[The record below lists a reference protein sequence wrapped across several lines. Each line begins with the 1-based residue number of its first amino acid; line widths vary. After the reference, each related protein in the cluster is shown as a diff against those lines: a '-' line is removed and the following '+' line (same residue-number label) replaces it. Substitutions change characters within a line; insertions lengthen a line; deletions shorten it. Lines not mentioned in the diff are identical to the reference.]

1 MRSWNH
7 ILYTVTEAMS
17 WDSYID
23 NLISQSK
30 DAVGAVHVDRACII
44 GLDNGAPWTTAGHP
58 NAFKLQGNEA
68 ANIARCFKSKDFT
81 WFMQQGVYAEGQ
93 YYVFLREL
101 DGTTVFAKSK
111 GRGSVTLQSS
121 KSAVV
126 IAHCPDDKQQG
137 NCNKAVSVIAE
148 YLESMNM

>member
-1 MRSWNH
+1 
-7 ILYTVTEAMS
+7 MS

-44 GLDNGAPWTTAGHP
+44 GLDGGAVWTSSSHP
-58 NAFKLQGNEA
+58 NAFKLQRNEA
-68 ANIARCFKSKDFT
+68 EGIATCFKSKDFT

-93 YYVFLREL
+93 YYTFLREL
-101 DGTTVFAKSK
+101 DSNTVFAKCKSH
-111 GRGSVTLQSS
+111 GSVTLQSS

-126 IAHCPDDKQQG
+126 IAHCPDDRQQG
-137 NCNKAVSVIAE
+137 NCNKAVGVIAN